1 MKKRMKKIQ
10 KDLKIV
16 KEAMKIFRDRERIQD
31 VQQLIIF
38 DSNIKLKISTGE
50 TKC

>member
-16 KEAMKIFRDRERIQD
+16 KEAMKIFRDTERIQD

-38 DSNIKLKISTGE
+38 DSNIELNFKTGG
-50 TKC
+50 KR